1 MMIPIPRAG
10 IYVGVSGITD
20 DVVITA
26 KQGQAMIPLPEGA
39 SYLGFIFARADSAE
53 SAVGA
58 LRRVHAGLKFDFSP
72 MLPVVK

>member
-1 MMIPIPRAG
+1 
-10 IYVGVSGITD
+10 
-20 DVVITA
+20 
-26 KQGQAMIPLPEGA
+26 MIPLPEGA

-53 SAVGA
+53 SAVEA